1 MNEQMNEQTSEQ
13 PVGTPA
19 SVLQIGRVH
28 NGIQMEDA
36 VVEIR
41 KAFLT
46 GEAQSSIARRM
57 GIGKEVVRQVVR
69 YITFKDIAPELKEAC
84 LGAEALGNKA
94 LSGEKVG
101 EMRTLY
107 RAGAMVSEL
116 AEKYGC
122 TVSTIRAALLGKS
135 KYQTD
140 VPPIKKLR
148 ASIVHGENHPH
159 VKLTTEQ
166 VKEIRKKF
174 AKGASIVSIAQEYK
188 VSYMYAR
195 RLVHGETRLHG

>member
-1 MNEQMNEQTSEQ
+1 MSEQT
-13 PVGTPA
+13 VPA
-19 SVLQIGRVH
+19 SVLQSGRIH
-28 NGIQMEDA
+28 NGIQMEDT
-36 VVEIR
+36 VIGIR
-41 KAFLT
+41 KAFLA
-46 GEAQSSIARRM
+46 GETQSSIGRRL
-57 GIGKEVVRQVVR
+57 GVSKEVVRQVVR

-135 KYQTD
+135 KYPTD

-148 ASIVHGENHPH
+148 VNVAHGENHPH
-159 VKLTTEQ
+159 FKITTEK
-166 VKEIRKKF
+166 VNEIRRQF
-174 AKGASIVSIAQEYK
+174 EMGETVVSIARLHNI
-188 VSYMYAR
+188 SYMHAR
-195 RLVHGETRLHG
+195 RLTHGEARLRG